1 MDTLLDNK
9 LKGISKEMK
18 ASMLRQVGWNYK
30 ICWLVARE
38 AEILASS
45 RRLDLTR
52 VPWRYH
58 RYRGYEPNRQQS
70 DEVRRLWNGLID
82 PRKREDPIFMD
93 QLAQNIM
100 AKLRRELEAGSG
112 AMQEENKGKTKHTIE
127 DDIGEQGYLTQQD
140 S

>member
-1 MDTLLDNK
+1 
-9 LKGISKEMK
+9 
-18 ASMLRQVGWNYK
+18 
-30 ICWLVARE
+30 
-38 AEILASS
+38 
-45 RRLDLTR
+45 
-52 VPWRYH
+52 
-58 RYRGYEPNRQQS
+58 
-70 DEVRRLWNGLID
+70 
-82 PRKREDPIFMD
+82 MD